1 MATAE
6 RVSDLLRARVAAAP
20 EHVALAVDGGESLTY
35 EDWERRSDAAARGLL
50 DAGVR
55 AGDRVAL
62 YFDNA
67 RWTDY
72 AVAYIA
78 AHKAGAAAVPVS
90 SRFAARELAQV
101 LDHADAALVVCAPGT
116 PAPALVRERRLAAL
130 DELESADRPGAAPP
144 PPPPPTPELAALAEV
159 IYTSG
164 TTGRPK
170 GVACSHAGLM
180 SHDLPPDARGAVT
193 FAHAFPIGTNAGQEC
208 LRMPLRRTATAVVLP
223 SFDPQRLC
231 AAIAERGIERLQLV
245 PAMAQLVVESGA
257 AQSYDVTCVERVT
270 LSSAPAPPALWA
282 QLATTFP
289 NAELWNAYALT
300 EGGGARTA
308 MRHDAARPQAVGR
321 PVGSSEVRIV
331 DETGAELAPDEVGEV
346 WLRRPGAP
354 RRAYFRDRAA
364 TAALFHGDW
373 LRTGDLG
380 RLDEEGYLHLVDRRH
395 DAIIRGGLNI
405 SSIEVENALYEHPA
419 VAEAAVFASAHELLG
434 QDVAAAVVARA
445 AVDVRELQA
454 FVRGRLGEHKVP
466 RQIQFVHS
474 LPRDDA
480 GKVRKRELRERFAAA
495 PAPPVT
501 AAPRSDVERAV
512 AAIWQEVLG
521 VDAVGVAD
529 DFFALGGQ
537 SLAATHVAAR
547 LRDAF
552 DVELPVTAVFDWPT
566 VAELATAVEERCAEA
581 GRR

>member
-1 MATAE
+1 MATAQ
-6 RVSDLLRARVAAAP
+6 RVSDLLRARLAAAP
-20 EHVALAVDGGESLTY
+20 EHVALAVEGGESLTY
-35 EDWERRSDAAARGLL
+35 EDWERRSNAAARGLL

-78 AHKAGAAAVPVS
+78 AHKAGAAAVPLS
-90 SRFAARELAQV
+90 SRFAARELEQV
-101 LDHADAALVVCAPGT
+101 LEHADAALVVCAAGEPP
-116 PAPALVRERRLAAL
+116 PAGPRPVAHL
-130 DELESADRPGAAPP
+130 DELAAGRATDATAPPGADA
-144 PPPPPTPELAALAEV
+144 ELAEI

-170 GVACSHAGLM
+170 GVACSHASLM
-180 SHDLPPDARGAVT
+180 SHDLPPDARAGAVT

-208 LRMPLRRTATAVVLP
+208 VRMPLRRTATAVVLP
-223 SFDPQRLC
+223 AFDPERLC
-231 AAIAERGIERLQLV
+231 SAIAERAIDRLQLV
-245 PAMAQLVVESGA
+245 PAMAQLVVDSGA
-257 AQSYDVTCVERVT
+257 AQRHDVASIERVT
-270 LSSAPAPPALWA
+270 LSSAPAPPGLWV
-282 QLATTFP
+282 QLARAFA

-308 MRHDAARPQAVGR
+308 MRHDPARPGAVGR
-321 PVGSSEVRIV
+321 PVGSSEVRIA
-331 DETGAELAPDEVGEV
+331 DETGAQLAPRQVGEV

-354 RRAYFRDRAA
+354 RREYFRDPAA
-364 TAALFHGDW
+364 TAALFAGDW

-380 RLDEEGYLHLVDRRH
+380 FLDEDGYLHLVDRKH
-395 DAIIRGGLNI
+395 DAIVRGGLNI

-419 VAEAAVFASAHELLG
+419 VAAAAVFGSAHELLG

-466 RQIQFVHS
+466 RQIQFVDR

-480 GKVRKRELRERFAAA
+480 GKVRKRELRERFATA
-495 PAPPVT
+495 PAPT
-501 AAPRSDVERAV
+501 ATTAPRSDTERAV
-512 AAIWQEVLG
+512 ATIWQEVLG
-521 VDAVGVAD
+521 VQALGVAD

-537 SLAATHVAAR
+537 SLAATQVAAR

-552 DVELPVTAVFDWPT
+552 DVDLAVTAVFERPT
-566 VAELATAVEERCAEA
+566 VAELATAVEELRAEA
-581 GRR
+581 ARR